1 MIETAKPRIGRRKA
15 ISAIGVA
22 AAGLAVSQFLS
33 ALDTVAGQVDAT
45 VAKYKGTRD
54 GKILEST
61 DGGRTWQ
68 VVANFG
74 KEYSIRA
81 VVRRRRNLVATLKQR
96 RHSFE
101 IKSLDA
107 RTWYTM
113 EWRWPSS

>member
-1 MIETAKPRIGRRKA
+1 MIEAIKPRIGRRTA

-22 AAGLAVSQFLS
+22 AAGLVVSPLLS
-33 ALDTVAGQVDAT
+33 ALDTVAGQADAT

-61 DGGRTWQ
+61 DGGKTWQ

-96 RHSFE
+96 RRSFE

-113 EWRWPSS
+113 EWRWPST